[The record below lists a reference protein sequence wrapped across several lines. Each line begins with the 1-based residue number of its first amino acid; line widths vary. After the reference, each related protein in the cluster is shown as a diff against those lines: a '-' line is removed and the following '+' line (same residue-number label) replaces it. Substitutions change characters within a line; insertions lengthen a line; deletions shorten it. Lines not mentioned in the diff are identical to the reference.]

1 MENIENLTLNKGG
14 ETSLQISLGRSPRH
28 PEGIVVSVKALPHI
42 EAYMRALSVVTV
54 PATTH
59 GSDAPQEVQEPQI
72 TSAVAA
78 GRTWLSLS
86 RDMDLRV
93 YVLQQP
99 FHGLS
104 GDIRMDQVGRPLVA
118 YSGESLGGR
127 DKIVN
132 LSFLLLVGISEG
144 AGVSFVLRG
153 VYSNDQIR
161 SLKDDLLEAV
171 KKFYVQYL
179 KPISL
184 TIQVSTQEI
193 S

>member
-1 MENIENLTLNKGG
+1 MENIENLALNKGG

-28 PEGIVVSVKALPHI
+28 PEGIVVAIKTLPHI
-42 EAYMRALSVVTV
+42 EAYMRALSTV
-54 PATTH
+54 EVANPD
-59 GSDAPQEVQEPQI
+59 GSGVEEPQMS
-72 TSAVAA
+72 SALSG
-78 GRTWLSLS
+78 GRAWMPLS
-86 RDMDLRV
+86 REGDLRV

-99 FHGLS
+99 FHGLRD
-104 GDIRMDQVGRPLVA
+104 GIRMDQVGRPLVSYGSRDEA
-118 YSGESLGGR
+118 EVLGGNS
-127 DKIVN
+127 KTVN
-132 LSFLLLVGISEG
+132 LSFLRLVGISEG

-161 SLKDDLLEAV
+161 GLKDDLLEAI

-184 TIQVSTQEI
+184 TVQVSTQEI